1 MVHCITYMM
10 LPLFP
15 HTKLQNKG
23 EAYEKQKY
31 AGAAF
36 LAKNQA
42 HTVGRRLRH
51 GALLLQAALD
61 IPGRLRDWL
70 SGGNALVLSERR
82 LF

>member
-1 MVHCITYMM
+1 MT

-15 HTKLQNKG
+15 HIKLQNKG

-36 LAKNQA
+36 LAKNPA
-42 HTVGRRLRH
+42 HAAGRRLRH
-51 GALLLQAALD
+51 GALLLQAVLD

-70 SGGNALVLSERR
+70 SGGNALVLSERG